1 MQISNNSVVQ
11 FHYILSD
18 ANGEIESSHKHD
30 PILYLHGQPGLIDG
44 LVEALEGHQ
53 AGDSFSVTLT
63 ADKAYGPRLDDAI
76 QKVQVKRL
84 QGAKKWKPGMIA
96 VIETEQGPRQVTIV
110 KVGLSQ
116 AEGDS
121 NHPLAGKDLTFAIE
135 VLDVREATE
144 EELAHGHAHGAGG
157 HHH

>member
-11 FHYILSD
+11 FHYTLSD
-18 ANGEIESSHKHD
+18 ANGEIESSHKHE

-44 LVEALEGHQ
+44 LVAALEGHQ
-53 AGDSFSVTLT
+53 AGDSFSVTLS

-84 QGAKKWKPGMIA
+84 QGAKKWKPGMVA
-96 VIETEQGPRQVTIV
+96 VIETDQGSRQVTIV

-116 AEGDS
+116 AEVDS

-135 VLDVREATE
+135 ILDVREASE
-144 EELAHGHAHGAGG
+144 EELSHGHAHGAGG

>member
-53 AGDSFSVTLT
+53 AGDRFSVTLT

-116 AEGDS
+116 AEVDS

-135 VLDVREATE
+135 ILDVREATE

>member
-116 AEGDS
+116 AEVDS

>member
-11 FHYILSD
+11 FHYTLSD

-44 LVEALEGHQ
+44 LVEALEGHK

-116 AEGDS
+116 AEVDS

-135 VLDVREATE
+135 VLDVREASE

>member
-11 FHYILSD
+11 FHYTLSD

-44 LVEALEGHQ
+44 LVEALEGHK

-116 AEGDS
+116 AEVDS
-121 NHPLAGKDLTFAIE
+121 NHPLAGKDLTFTIE

>member
-11 FHYILSD
+11 FHYTLSD
-18 ANGEIESSHKHD
+18 ANGEIESSHKHE

-44 LVEALEGHQ
+44 LVEALEGHK
-53 AGDSFSVTLT
+53 AGDNFSITLT
-63 ADKAYGPRLDDAI
+63 ADKAYGPRLDDAV

-96 VIETEQGPRQVTIV
+96 VIETEQGQRQVTIV

-116 AEGDS
+116 AEVDS

-135 VLDVREATE
+135 ILEVREASE

>member
-11 FHYILSD
+11 FHYTLSD
-18 ANGEIESSHKHD
+18 ATGEIESSHKHE

-53 AGDSFSVTLT
+53 AGDNFSVTLS
-63 ADKAYGPRLDDAI
+63 AEKAYGPRLDNAI

-96 VIETEQGPRQVTIV
+96 VIDTEQGQRQVTIV

-116 AEGDS
+116 AEVDA

-135 VLDVREATE
+135 ILDVREATE

>member
-18 ANGEIESSHKHD
+18 ANGEIESSHNHD

-116 AEGDS
+116 AEVDS

-135 VLDVREATE
+135 ILDVREATE
-144 EELAHGHAHGAGG
+144 EELAHGHVHGAGG

>member
-1 MQISNNSVVQ
+1 MQISKNSVVQ
-11 FHYILSD
+11 FHYTLSD
-18 ANGEIESSHKHD
+18 ATGEIESSYNHD

-44 LVEALEGHQ
+44 LVEALEGHE
-53 AGDSFSVTLT
+53 AGDSFSVSLT

-84 QGAKKWKPGMIA
+84 QGAKKWKPGMVA
-96 VIETEQGPRQVTIV
+96 VIETAQGPRQVTIV

-116 AEGDS
+116 AEVDS

-135 VLDVREATE
+135 ILDVREATE

>member
-44 LVEALEGHQ
+44 LVEALEGHK

-116 AEGDS
+116 AEVDS

-135 VLDVREATE
+135 VLDVREASE

>member
-11 FHYILSD
+11 FHYTLSD

-116 AEGDS
+116 AEVDS

>member
-11 FHYILSD
+11 FHYTLSD

-116 AEGDS
+116 AEVDS

-135 VLDVREATE
+135 ILDVREATE

>member
-11 FHYILSD
+11 FHYTLSD

-44 LVEALEGHQ
+44 LVEALEGHK

-116 AEGDS
+116 AEVDS

-135 VLDVREATE
+135 ILDVREATE

>member
-116 AEGDS
+116 AEVDS

-135 VLDVREATE
+135 VLDVREASE